1 MISSIFVDQSMNIPF
16 EKYHGTG
23 NDFVLI
29 DNRSGFFPVNDNP
42 LIKKLCDRH
51 FGVGSDGLIL
61 IERGV
66 GTHFFMN
73 FFNPDASQ
81 SFCGNGSRCAVRFAK
96 ALDIFNDECTFGAI
110 DGEHSAVLNDDNS
123 VSVLM
128 RDVNVVQAYDNDVFI
143 DTGSPHYLVMSHNVS
158 ELDLLSAARK
168 IRYSKAFAEHGVNVN
183 FVEVLTEGHIR
194 MRTYE
199 RGVEDETLSCGTGVT
214 AAALF
219 YAHQTG
225 FIGEVKVTTRGG
237 DLSVKSERR
246 QGGGFSNIW
255 LNGPAEPVFSGNYFS
270 R

>member
-1 MISSIFVDQSMNIPF
+1 MDIPF

-29 DNRSGFFPVNDNP
+29 DNRSGFFPVNDVL
-42 LIKKLCDRH
+42 LIKKLCNRH

-61 IERGV
+61 IEPGV

-96 ALDIFNDECTFGAI
+96 ALGIFDDECVFGAI
-110 DGEHSAVLNDDNS
+110 DGEHSAVLNSDHS
-123 VSVLM
+123 VRVRM
-128 RDVNVVQAYDNDVFI
+128 RDVIQILDIDGDAFI
-143 DTGSPHYLVMSHNVS
+143 DTGSPHYLVMSHNVN
-158 ELDLLSAARK
+158 ELDLLADARK
-168 IRYSKAFAEHGVNVN
+168 IRYSPAYAEHGVNVN

-219 YAHQTG
+219 YARKTG
-225 FIGEVKVTTRGG
+225 FSGEVKVATRGG
-237 DLSVKSERR
+237 ELRVKSDLQE
-246 QGGGFSNIW
+246 GGGYSNIW
-255 LNGPAEPVFSGNYFS
+255 LIGPAEPVFTGNYFS
-270 R
+270 N

>member
-1 MISSIFVDQSMNIPF
+1 MNIPF

-29 DNRSGFFPVNDNP
+29 DNRSGSFPVNDFS
-42 LIKKLCDRH
+42 LIKNMCDRH
-51 FGVGSDGLIL
+51 FGIGSDGLIL
-61 IERGV
+61 IEPGN

-73 FFNPDASQ
+73 FFNPDTSQ

-96 ALDIFNDECTFGAI
+96 ALGIFDDECVFGAI
-110 DGEHSAVLNDDNS
+110 DGEHSAVLHGDNS

-128 RDVNVVQAYDNDVFI
+128 RDVNEVQEFNNDAFI
-143 DTGSPHYLVMSHNVS
+143 NTGSPHYLVMSQNVN
-158 ELDLLSAARK
+158 ELDLLSDARK
-168 IRYSKAFAEHGVNVN
+168 IRFSQEYAEHGVNVN

-199 RGVEDETLSCGTGVT
+199 RGVENETLSCGTGVT

-225 FIGEVKVTTRGG
+225 FGGEVKVTTRGG
-237 DLSVKSERR
+237 ELRVKSELR
-246 QGGGFSNIW
+246 QGGGYSNIW
-255 LNGPAEPVFSGNYFS
+255 LKGPAEPVFKGNYFCKPYS
-270 R
+270 